1 MSTYNLLRATV
12 TCPRCGQTSAMA
24 IETFFGY
31 GNLIEYGIGD
41 RVTWHTGKSTKH
53 GGRPTHGN
61 LDGEGY
67 TVCPLCHRDFFL
79 KVHVRSDIIV
89 GVEPDLEKV
98 PYIKDKGKSTISGS
112 S

>member
-1 MSTYNLLRATV
+1 V
-12 TCPRCGQTSAMA
+12 TCPRCGQTSEMA

-41 RVTWHTGKSTKH
+41 RVLWHTGKSIQH

-67 TVCPLCHRDFFL
+67 TMCPCCRLDFFL
-79 KVHVRSDIIV
+79 KVHVRSDMIM
-89 GVEPDLEKV
+89 GVDPDLEKA
-98 PYIKDKGKSTISGS
+98 PYIKIRGNPQHQGHDTKS
-112 S
+112 